1 MSAASDWLERA
12 PAIGKWIAGVV
23 AGLAA
28 TVAGW
33 TSLGM
38 PVPAS
43 RQWVQSHYEEQQRQ
57 QELARDIRELEAL
70 LDKVES
76 EDVREGLE
84 ARLAEL
90 RSRREG

>member
-1 MSAASDWLERA
+1 MDASDFLARA
-12 PAIGKWIAGVV
+12 PVIGKWLAGVI

-57 QELARDIRELEAL
+57 QELAHDIRELEAL
-70 LDKVES
+70 LNKVES
-76 EDVREGLE
+76 EEVREGLE
-84 ARLAEL
+84 ARLTEL
-90 RSRREG
+90 RARRANG